1 MRNISII
8 KLDENNDIRESQ
20 ITKCIDIY
28 NQSMSDSF
36 ANHIFANR
44 EDWTEIIEEATVNW
58 NSCNLLSTDNKEL
71 IGFALS
77 VGNYSA
83 NIGLLQLFAI
93 DTNYQGEGLGRGLLE
108 YCLDEMDN
116 LGFINK
122 ITFAKKEM
130 DKTLKFYQK
139 IWGKIDFNNH
149 LTDEY
154 GDSIVKINF
163 NKRPKKNNWQHFR
176 SSM

>member
-1 MRNISII
+1 MKNILIT
-8 KLDENNDIRESQ
+8 KLDENNDTRESQ

-28 NQSMSDSF
+28 NQSMSESF
-36 ANHIFANR
+36 ANHVFANR
-44 EDWTEIIEEATVNW
+44 EDWNEIVEETTVNW
-58 NSCNLLSTDNKEL
+58 NSCNLLLTENKEV
-71 IGFALS
+71 IGFYLS

-83 NIGLLQLFAI
+83 KMGLLQLFAI
-93 DTNYQGEGLGRGLLE
+93 DTNYQGKGLGRGLLE
-108 YCLDEMDN
+108 HCLDEMDN

-130 DKTLKFYQK
+130 PETLKFYQK

-163 NKRPKKNNWQHFR
+163 NKRPKKNNRQHFS